1 MIRGLAEVMNGT
13 VKIIGTLL
21 LFGFHFIP
29 KITVILLHIL
39 SGVASGGSGGGNCS
53 SSGGGGGGSSS
64 SSSRWSG
71 SGGSGSSGGGSS
83 SGGSGGRTETRGH
96 THTFFLSAG
105 RPGGG
110 FFGVFLLRV

>member
-1 MIRGLAEVMNGT
+1 MIRSLAEVTNGT

-39 SGVASGGSGGGNCS
+39 SGVASGGSSGGNCS
-53 SSGGGGGGSSS
+53 SSGGGGGSSS
-64 SSSRWSG
+64 SSSRCSG
-71 SGGSGSSGGGSS
+71 SGGGGSSGGGSS

-96 THTFFLSAG
+96 THTVFLSAG

>member
-64 SSSRWSG
+64 SRCSG
-71 SGGSGSSGGGSS
+71 SSSGGGSGGGSS

-96 THTFFLSAG
+96 THTFFWSAG